1 MQILLVGGYPV
12 LCGGDVKG
20 RWRTLQRLLPRGRLG
35 LLLQVVV
42 VVNFVP
48 LSHLVPARSGS
59 YLTQKVAATDQSGI
73 AAAVVAGRRFV
84 PLAVSYWRWVESP
97 FEHLSPADTG
107 RLCHP
112 GGDAAWSSPTR
123 AACHYLVAPV
133 FLAFF
138 TMDLFLDS
146 RYDDRWIIC

>member
-1 MQILLVGGYPV
+1 MQILLVDGYPV

-20 RWRTLQRLLPRGRLG
+20 RWRTLQRPLPRGCLV

-73 AAAVVAGRRFV
+73 AAGIAGRLFV
-84 PLAVSYWRWVESP
+84 PLAVSYWYWVESP
-97 FEHLSPADTG
+97 FEHLSPADTW

-133 FLAFF
+133 SPAFF
-138 TMDLFLDS
+138 TMGLFLDS